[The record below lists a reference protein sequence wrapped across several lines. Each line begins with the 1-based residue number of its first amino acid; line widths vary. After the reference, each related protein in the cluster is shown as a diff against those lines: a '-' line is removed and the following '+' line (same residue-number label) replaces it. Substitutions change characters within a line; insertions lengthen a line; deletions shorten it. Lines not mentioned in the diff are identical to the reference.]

1 MNSYSFSQNCRPRGD
16 FRIDEILEYFDLM
29 KEAFR
34 CPEIYGSNSKA
45 LELSRE
51 NLERIFRKKIDK
63 LFPGIGVDV
72 DWFTIPPR
80 NRDDNTVRFEIHTGA
95 HPEKIFID
103 TYDISIGEAKK
114 VPDLSYFEKSIQIF
128 EPFEAYLSEFKNEA
142 HWDWYDR
149 QQEIENFDRPAII
162 RGFHYMDES
171 LIRNIGGMKHCLK
184 APAWK
189 VERFCKGV
197 LIELV
202 PGLFDHE
209 NPEHLKIQEEAM
221 EHFGIPVVWTA
232 PEIDY

>member
-1 MNSYSFSQNCRPRGD
+1 MNSYLFSQNCRPRGD

-34 CPEIYGSNSKA
+34 CSEIYGSNSKP
-45 LELSRE
+45 LELTRE

-63 LFPGIGVDV
+63 LFPGIGVNV
-72 DWFTIPPR
+72 DWFSIPPR
-80 NRDDNTVRFEIHTGA
+80 KRDDNTVRFEIHTGTF
-95 HPEKIFID
+95 PDEVFID

-128 EPFEAYLSEFKNEA
+128 EPFEAYLGESENEYA
-142 HWDWYDR
+142 LDSYNR
-149 QQEIENFDRPAII
+149 QQEIPFDRPAII

-209 NPEHLKIQEEAM
+209 NPEHLKIQQEAM